1 MTEQEKEM
9 YLEKLRVEIEEYR
22 HREATYEAKRAELL
36 QMENAFRAVQSK
48 TVAADF
54 RGRDKKAV

>member
-22 HREATYEAKRAELL
+22 HREATYEAKRSELL
-36 QMENAFRAVQSK
+36 QMENAFRQVQQKS
-48 TVAADF
+48 VA
-54 RGRDKKAV
+54 